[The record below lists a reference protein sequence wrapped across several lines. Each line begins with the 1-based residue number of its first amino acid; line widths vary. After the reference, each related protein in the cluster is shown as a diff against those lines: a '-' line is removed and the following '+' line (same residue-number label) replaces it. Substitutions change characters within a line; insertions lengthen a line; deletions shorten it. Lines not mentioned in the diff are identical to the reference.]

1 MTTQTEEKAVALVGG
16 GKVRIMLHTDDVLS
30 GVVEGRHGEYA
41 VTIDP
46 EGAWCGCEHGKHRNP
61 RARCSHVLAVE
72 IESVR
77 ESK

>member
-1 MTTQTEEKAVALVGG
+1 MNQTEEKAVALVGG
-16 GKVRIMLHTDDVLS
+16 GKVRIKAHTDDVLR
-30 GVVEGRHGEYA
+30 GEVEGGHGVYE

-46 EGAWCGCEHGKHRNP
+46 EGAWCECEHGKHRNP

-77 ESK
+77 EGG